1 MNRPL
6 DLQKKELRKILK
18 EKRNALDPDTCR
30 SSDTAIFKAITS
42 WDVYQKA
49 ETVFC
54 FVGTEDEINTKPIIE
69 DILKKGKRAG
79 VPKCISKGIME
90 VYEIHSMDDLAP
102 GKYGILEPVDTCEK
116 ISPKEIDLALIPC
129 LSCSRDGRRLGYG
142 GGYYDRY
149 LNQVKGTLAVLCRT
163 DLMCDEIP
171 TEGHDKNMDF
181 VICEEGI
188 LNIHCKN

>member
-1 MNRPL
+1 MKKPL
-6 DLQKKELRKILK
+6 DLQKKQLRKILK
-18 EKRNALDPDTCR
+18 EQRNSLDRESCA
-30 SSDTAIFKAITS
+30 SSDNAIFTNIRT
-42 WDVYQKA
+42 WDIYQKA
-49 ETVFC
+49 YTVFC

-69 DILKKGKRAG
+69 D
-79 VPKCISKGIME
+79 
-90 VYEIHSMDDLAP
+90 
-102 GKYGILEPVDTCEK
+102 ILEPVDTCEK

-129 LSCSRDGRRLGYG
+129 LSCGRDGHRLGYG

-163 DLMCDEIP
+163 ILMCDEIP
-171 TEGHDKNMDF
+171 TEDHDKNMDF